1 MDAIDLLTM
10 IKDARALGLSI
21 TTNGDKLNVTG
32 PKTAEASALVQ
43 QLAQHK
49 AAVLELLRTPLQP
62 ADISPITFVATDP
75 AALPPMRNH
84 TGKPALP
91 AELWVDFAMLGEALS
106 AQRQLSAQH
115 ATVCGLDSATGRY
128 YVRGYGWQC

>member
-1 MDAIDLLTM
+1 MQ
-10 IKDARALGLSI
+10 
-21 TTNGDKLNVTG
+21 
-32 PKTAEASALVQ
+32 TAETIPLFKTRSMGAGAV
-43 QLAQHK
+43 
-49 AAVLELLRTPLQP
+49 AATN
-62 ADISPITFVATDP
+62 TDP

-128 YVRGYGWQC
+128 YVRGYGWQW